1 MGAVVLGEYH
11 LNLRLNSAPYQIA
24 TSVKDDKK
32 IIKSGFNSLGPLY
45 TLCTSVDVWSCSFV

>member
-1 MGAVVLGEYH
+1 MEEHH

-32 IIKSGFNSLGPLY
+32 IIKSELNLSAHCKNY
-45 TLCTSVDVWSCSFV
+45 KI